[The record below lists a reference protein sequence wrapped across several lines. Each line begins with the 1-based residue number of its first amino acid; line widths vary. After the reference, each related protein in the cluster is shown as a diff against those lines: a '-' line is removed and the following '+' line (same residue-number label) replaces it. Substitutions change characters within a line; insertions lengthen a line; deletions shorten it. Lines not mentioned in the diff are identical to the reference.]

1 MQKFTANSWK
11 LIVIRDFWWL
21 NSRPV
26 TVKNATLY
34 FYLLSWHFFFW
45 FFIKIFVFIIFI
57 SFLDEVSYFR
67 NRILN
72 QTKHLW
78 WITWQKKLTAF
89 SHWLFLQKT
98 PSYLFDRVLNMPLDY
113 LSWLAM
119 VLRYVDTQEGW
130 YVANWL

>member
-1 MQKFTANSWK
+1 MLIFTHIK
-11 LIVIRDFWWL
+11 IVVR
-21 NSRPV
+21 V
-26 TVKNATLY
+26 Y
-34 FYLLSWHFFFW
+34 FYTHQNSSSGVCYSIECYFIFPFTFLAFFLIFHQNFCFYFYFFF
-45 FFIKIFVFIIFI
+45 
-57 SFLDEVSYFR
+57 DEVSNFR

-89 SHWLFLQKT
+89 SYWLVLQKT

-119 VLRYVDTQEGW
+119 VVRYVDTQEGW